1 MFQKVKPYAAM
12 VFQQFS
18 FAVMSIIFL
27 AIVKDGMSQSVL
39 FVYRN
44 AVAAIF
50 IAPFALYFERVKRP
64 MMTKLIFLKIMGLAL
79 FQTVL
84 EQNLYFMG
92 TKLTSATY
100 GAALKNLIPSITFFL
115 SLALRVEKLN
125 IHQVTGKAKVIG
137 ALLTLTGTL
146 LLVLYE
152 GPVEEFPWS
161 KGPERYNTTENS
173 NGNGSLR
180 RIKGTLMILA
190 SSTSWS
196 IFLILQ
202 SNTLKSYGANLH
214 LTTFI
219 CSLGAVMNIV
229 LALVME
235 HGRPQFFI
243 ISWDMKLFAII
254 YSGVVCTGITNY
266 LLEMVLKDKGPVFAG
281 AFSPFC
287 MIITAI
293 MGSFILAEKI
303 HLGT

>member
-50 IAPFALYFERVKRP
+50 IAPFALYFE
-64 MMTKLIFLKIMGLAL
+64 
-79 FQTVL
+79 
-84 EQNLYFMG
+84 
-92 TKLTSATY
+92 
-100 GAALKNLIPSITFFL
+100 
-115 SLALRVEKLN
+115 RVEKLN

-202 SNTLKSYGANLH
+202 
-214 LTTFI
+214 
-219 CSLGAVMNIV
+219 
-229 LALVME
+229 
-235 HGRPQFFI
+235 
-243 ISWDMKLFAII
+243 
-254 YSGVVCTGITNY
+254 GVVCTGITNY

-303 HLGT
+303 HLGTILGAIVIVTGLYSLLWGKRKDQTIQSGDDQSKDYFMKSELSVVESGLVEQHSITIDHGTKEEKPSTLP